1 MKEEF
6 ENWLIVNDNKTEN
19 TAYSYKNAIPK
30 LSKHFSDLKGKTIDF
45 FYSDL
50 NTLKK
55 AEQLYSLGGNQSE
68 FGSNSKGINRNAI
81 VALIRFYE
89 TFPAISAKEF
99 YSKITE
105 PDIEEAFKIVDT
117 SEIALQKIRDYA
129 VINKN
134 NGNKYPPKEIIRII
148 ARTKHTTLI
157 ENTLNGGEA
166 NAPFKRLK
174 YIVDG
179 DEDVINYDASLI
191 ESQTKKYQSAIENTN
206 WLKIDEVYKFNFI
219 NWIENNIDFEK
230 DSNEEI
236 QKKIKESQQ
245 IPFSPNSNAKGVNF
259 IQTIIRYQDD
269 YITIDDLK
277 KLRGI
282 IQNNTPLIKE
292 NLIFSFGSFPKTSAF
307 LCLFAPERFMAYDGE
322 SLPSYEFFSKGLKES
337 APKRNFKAFRFY
349 QKFYTN
355 IKKEL
360 KESSLDT
367 TIFKEILNVETL
379 TELHWNFITQDFLL
393 YITREV
399 MTNSLQK
406 RYNYFIENE
415 VPESWDWYK
424 SLSRYSEIMKIIKER
439 CYNNRYNSYV
449 ELNLDFK
456 KLAENDAED
465 FLQRYLFESNNGFS
479 TIKQQLI
486 KLGQRKIISEKLNN
500 DFNFLKEILIENDKQ
515 EAFELVHTLIEG
527 NNWSV
532 IYRFL
537 RALFPNHFTSVDAP
551 NHFESLINK
560 LDTEF
565 NISLASNN
573 QIERNE
579 EILNLIQFDDIY
591 KAQIFFWEYKE
602 ESIKNSIGF
611 LEHFG
616 VWLDKKEVDL
626 YVNLLTQVKILIDGL
641 IKKNIIDK
649 SLLDSLDKHTLNILL
664 ESDLTE
670 IITDKNS
677 HYFTEFLN
685 EILMKNKTP
694 LNQILYGPPGTG
706 KTYQTKKIAVEIIE
720 NKQYSDSIED
730 RKIILDK
737 YESLVD
743 TGQIHFTTFHQSLS
757 YEDFIEGIKPV
768 FKNEI
773 ETDNEFDNTTG
784 ESRIEYEI
792 KDGIFKNICQL
803 AEGVKT
809 EVETIENIDFDSKD
823 FYKMSLGGKNNL
835 EKHKWS
841 IKNNL
846 IFLGWG
852 NDKNFTHL
860 KDIEN
865 WKDFRDKFKTEFPEL
880 VEESKYVIQA
890 VYIFQK
896 MKIGDII
903 IVSKG
908 NHIIDAIGVIES
920 EYFYDESQ
928 EIDNYQ
934 FRKVKWLSKDMN
946 ISPEIFLKKSISQQ
960 TIYKFD
966 IEDIKLEAFDET
978 FKKHTEIKLPKNY
991 VLIIDEIN
999 RGNISSIFG
1008 ELITLIEP
1016 DKRIGSKESIRLI
1029 LPYSKKTFAVPDNLY
1044 IIGTMNTADRS
1055 VEALDTALRRR
1066 FSFNE
1071 VSPNTNIIL
1080 EKHPTAG
1087 KIEGDLDIALLLDS
1101 INRRIDLL
1109 INKDHK
1115 IGHSYF
1121 LKVLSLS
1128 ELKNVFNKN
1137 IIPLLEEYF
1146 YGDYGKIGLVLGNQF
1161 VDKISDKNKTDF
1173 ADFSYDDKQ
1182 SLRER
1187 VMYKFIPAE
1196 EWTLESFISI
1206 YDASILKQIEQE

>member
-1 MKEEF
+1 MNSE
-6 ENWLIVNDNKTEN
+6 
-19 TAYSYKNAIPK
+19 
-30 LSKHFSDLKGKTIDF
+30 
-45 FYSDL
+45 
-50 NTLKK
+50 LKK
-55 AEQLYSLGGNQSE
+55 IKSSE
-68 FGSNSKGINRNAI
+68 F
-81 VALIRFYE
+81 
-89 TFPAISAKEF
+89 
-99 YSKITE
+99 
-105 PDIEEAFKIVDT
+105 FKIVI
-117 SEIALQKIRDYA
+117 ENEDYIQDA
-129 VINKN
+129 FNYIKNEKLTLKPSTKYSVLINDEPF
-134 NGNKYPPKEIIRII
+134 PPKDFLRII
-148 ARTKHTTLI
+148 AKLQGLEI
-157 ENTLNGGEA
+157 EEIGFNGGKA
-166 NAPFKRLK
+166 NIPFEKLK
-174 YIVDG
+174 YEIIG
-179 DEDVINYDASLI
+179 NDEYPTFNGSRLYPQIA
-191 ESQTKKYQSAIENTN
+191 KYQDAIDNTD
-206 WLKIDEVYKFNFI
+206 WLIKGEIYKFHFLK
-219 NWIENNIDFEK
+219 WVEENLDFNN
-230 DSNEEI
+230 DTNQEI
-236 QKKIKESQQ
+236 QDKISESQQ
-245 IPFSPNSNAKGVNF
+245 IIYGTESNEKGVNF
-259 IQTIIRYQDD
+259 IQSIKRHQDD
-269 YITIDDLK
+269 YLTIDDIEKLK
-277 KLRGI
+277 NI
-282 IQNNTPLIKE
+282 ILHSAPVNKE
-292 NLIFSFGSFPKTSAF
+292 NLTLSFNSFPKSSAF
-307 LCLFAPERFMAYDGE
+307 LCLFAPNRFMAYDGE
-322 SLPSYEFFSKGLKES
+322 SIPAYEFLSQGSVDIK

-349 QKFYTN
+349 QIFYNN
-355 IKKEL
+355 IKKQL
-360 KESSLDT
+360 KNSHLDVSV
-367 TIFKEILNVETL
+367 FMQLLEVETL

-393 YITREV
+393 YVTRKI
-399 MTNSLQK
+399 MGYTLQK
-406 RYNYFIENE
+406 KYDDFIDNE

-424 SLSRYSEIMKIIKER
+424 SLSKYSEIMKIIKER
-439 CYNNRYNSYV
+439 CSNYRYNSYS
-449 ELNLDFK
+449 ELNKDFK
-456 KLAENDAED
+456 KLVENDAED

-479 TIKQQLI
+479 TIRNQLI
-486 KLGQRKIISEKLNN
+486 KLNQREVIFNKIDI
-500 DFNFLKEILIENDKQ
+500 DFNLLKNILVENNIEHSFN
-515 EAFELVHTLIEG
+515 LTNNLIDG
-527 NNWSV
+527 NNWTV

-537 RALFPNHFTSVDAP
+537 RALYPENFTSVDSP
-551 NHFESLINK
+551 DHFKKLAIKLNSEHDIVLSGENQIDKNKEVLELINF
-560 LDTEF
+560 E
-565 NISLASNN
+565 
-573 QIERNE
+573 
-579 EILNLIQFDDIY
+579 DIY
-591 KAQIFFWEYKE
+591 KAQIFFWIYKE
-602 ESIKNSIGF
+602 
-611 LEHFG
+611 
-616 VWLDKKEVDL
+616 
-626 YVNLLTQVKILIDGL
+626 
-641 IKKNIIDK
+641 
-649 SLLDSLDKHTLNILL
+649 DSQ
-664 ESDLTE
+664 EETE
-670 IITDKNS
+670 ISNDNNQS
-677 HYFTEFLN
+677 EPEN
-685 EILMKNKTP
+685 MMQP

-706 KTYQTKKIAVEIIE
+706 KTYETKKIAVEIIE
-720 NKQYSDSIED
+720 NRKYSDSIKD
-730 RKIILDK
+730 REIIIDK

-773 ETDNEFDNTTG
+773 EIDSEFDNTTG
-784 ESRIEYEI
+784 ESSIEYEI

-809 EVETIENIDFDSKD
+809 EVETLENIDFENKD
-823 FYKMSLGGKNNL
+823 FYKMSLGGKSNL

-1087 KIEGDLDIALLLDS
+1087 KIEGDLDIALMLDS

-1121 LKVLSLS
+1121 LKVLSFS
-1128 ELKNVFNKN
+1128 ELKNVFNKK

-1173 ADFSYDDKQ
+1173 ADFNYDDKQ
-1182 SLRER
+1182 SLREK
-1187 VMYKFIPAE
+1187 VMYKFIPVE

-1206 YDASILKQIEQE
+1206 YNNSIIKKTEQE